1 MSCCRKL
8 KHHSSGDNSRGV
20 FCLNWVLPLR
30 ILVIASLA
38 AHFLYKLFHQPPPY
52 AVILTVAHIVFSF
65 LILAECRRSIRYH
78 KAIKEL
84 EAIAA
89 RRRALNLKN

>member
-8 KHHSSGDNSRGV
+8 MRHSGDDSRGV
-20 FCLNWVLPLR
+20 ICLNWVLPLR
-30 ILVIASLA
+30 IFVIASLA

-52 AVILTVAHIVFSF
+52 AVILTVAHIFFSF
-65 LILAECRRSIRYH
+65 LILAECRRSVRYH

-89 RRRALNLKN
+89 RQRALNRKN